1 MGGSNTL
8 GSVGR
13 HSTET
18 TEINRGGEWAG
29 GPPTGPVP
37 QEEGPLPAHLARP
50 PKPCSPGSPR
60 LRCCGTDTKHPADR
74 LSGKGYNVGVGAGR
88 GGPGSGAV
96 SQGWGRPQYS
106 SWSSCWCSSISSSS
120 GGANPSWSGGRESSG
135 EPGRPGCGCG
145 LLKGQGPGSRVL
157 VVLPPLLVLWA
168 ALAPGTSA
176 RCPQWPRF
184 SKAPLVL
191 GPGGNGG
198 GPAGAGRTHLGGI
211 EDANDARDDR
221 AVLTFVFLADEL
233 DVSEFAEVEVA
244 LLL

>member
-74 LSGKGYNVGVGAGR
+74 LSGKGYNVG
-88 GGPGSGAV
+88 P
-96 SQGWGRPQYS
+96 
-106 SWSSCWCSSISSSS
+106 
-120 GGANPSWSGGRESSG
+120 PSVLVLVF
-135 EPGRPGCGCG
+135 
-145 LLKGQGPGSRVL
+145 LLVFLDL
-157 VVLPPLLVLWA
+157 VVLR
-168 ALAPGTSA
+168 GCKS
-176 RCPQWPRF
+176 F
-184 SKAPLVL
+184 
-191 GPGGNGG
+191 
-198 GPAGAGRTHLGGI
+198 LGGI

>member
-29 GPPTGPVP
+29 GLPTGPVP

-74 LSGKGYNVGVGAGR
+74 LSGKGYKVGVGAGR

-145 LLKGQGPGSRVL
+145 LLKGQGPGSSRR
-157 VVLPPLLVLWA
+157 PTSPA
-168 ALAPGTSA
+168 RALGG
-176 RCPQWPRF
+176 
-184 SKAPLVL
+184 L
-191 GPGGNGG
+191 GPGDFSSLPSVAQVLQ
-198 GPAGAGRTHLGGI
+198 GPSGLSAGREWGRPSRRRQDSPRWHRGCQ
-211 EDANDARDDR
+211 
-221 AVLTFVFLADEL
+221 
-233 DVSEFAEVEVA
+233 
-244 LLL
+244 